1 MTTAI
6 QVRPFG
12 HARRRLPLLAALALA
27 SAGAFAGTPIN
38 ERIAADPAGQVE
50 ISNISGLVD
59 VTAWARNEVEVTGEL
74 GKGAERLEVSRTG
87 NVVRVKVIL
96 PSKSSRAES
105 SELFVKLPA
114 GSSLAINT
122 VSADVGVRGLRGSQR
137 LQSVSG
143 NLRTVAAAEDVE
155 CKTVSGDVN
164 IAGSGQRA
172 LLTVTTVSGD
182 AAVTKVAGEVNGNTV
197 SGDFTVAMGEAS
209 RSRLR
214 STSGNL
220 GLTGKLAA
228 DARLDIE
235 SISGDVRLDLAGPV
249 GAEFDVSSF
258 NGQIRNCF
266 GPDPVRTSE
275 YAPGRELRFR
285 EGSGA
290 ARVRIKT
297 LNGDI
302 SVCNK

>member
-122 VSADVGVRGLRGSQR
+122 VSADIVPWAVGTLS
-137 LQSVSG
+137 
-143 NLRTVAAAEDVE
+143 NTATVAPPGGTTDPTPGNNSATDNDTALSPTSDLRIT
-155 CKTVSGDVN
+155 KSD
-164 IAGSGQRA
+164 GS
-172 LLTVTTVSGD
+172 
-182 AAVTKVAGEVNGNTV
+182 
-197 SGDFTVAMGEAS
+197 FF
-209 RSRLR
+209 
-214 STSGNL
+214 
-220 GLTGKLAA
+220 
-228 DARLDIE
+228 ARLK
-235 SISGDVRLDLAGPV
+235 SRQ
-249 GAEFDVSSF
+249 VS
-258 NGQIRNCF
+258 RNS
-266 GPDPVRTSE
+266 D
-275 YAPGRELRFR
+275 R
-285 EGSGA
+285 EGSSQAPA
-290 ARVRIKT
+290 ASPVAGSIHSVSRAS
-297 LNGDI
+297 I
-302 SVCNK
+302 SAHTSF